1 VTAMTAAK
9 RTSKA
14 SADKSS
20 GSKES
25 KKEQVSSLGQSRKN
39 LMPIVG
45 IGASAGGL
53 EAFSVLLKA
62 LAPDLGMAFVLVPHL
77 DPSRESAFTQI
88 LAKTTS
94 MPVVQIEDNMPAEAN
109 NVYIIPPNCDLTI
122 TVKGEDGITF
132 AQDTQSAKYHGMPA
146 SANAPLTDAEKSER
160 DKQIAQLKQELS
172 ATKEYLQ
179 SIIETHEATKEELQ
193 SANEEIQSGNE
204 ELQSTNE
211 ELQTSKEELESANE
225 ELHRVNEEMQH
236 RNELLAQLNNDLTNL
251 LNSVNLPMVMMA
263 ADLSVRRFTPQT
275 TAVLGLMASDVG
287 RPIPRLKLKIE
298 VTNLEQM
305 MLDVIQEVQPKQYH
319 VEDHEGRWCTLRIT
333 PYRTLDN
340 RVDGVVLTVLDGS
353 AFEKLDGSKPPKGKP
368 KKKVGSATAKT
379 VTKQYRR

>member
-1 VTAMTAAK
+1 MTAMTAAK

-14 SADKSS
+14 SADNSS

-109 NVYIIPPNCDLTI
+109 NVYIIPPSCDLTI

-160 DKQIAQLKQELS
+160 DKQTAQLKQELS

-225 ELHRVNEEMQH
+225 ELHRVLGE
-236 RNELLAQLNNDLTNL
+236 R
-251 LNSVNLPMVMMA
+251 
-263 ADLSVRRFTPQT
+263 LS
-275 TAVLGLMASDVG
+275 
-287 RPIPRLKLKIE
+287 
-298 VTNLEQM
+298 
-305 MLDVIQEVQPKQYH
+305 
-319 VEDHEGRWCTLRIT
+319 CRIT
-333 PYRTLDN
+333 SPSFLFFFFFSF
-340 RVDGVVLTVLDGS
+340 V
-353 AFEKLDGSKPPKGKP
+353 PKCP
-368 KKKVGSATAKT
+368 KTST
-379 VTKQYRR
+379 